1 MSDESAAGRR
11 ALDALS
17 IRGLAGKRDY
27 VRSLEQRRDPE
38 AMSLLVECLCDE
50 SSYVRDLAETALLE
64 MGERGASAVVPLL
77 RQGLWFSRASAA
89 RLLGRLGHAPAAAGL
104 LGLTDD
110 SVEAVVREAY
120 AALATLAQ
128 RGGAARVAWELHR
141 SAPERRLDRLAR
153 LQQLDRPAA
162 DRIERLLRI
171 ESLMTQADPD
181 VLRDDAPLVR
191 ETEEG
196 VAWEP
201 LSPPPTRP
209 VTPPTPG
216 GAGPSSR

>member
-1 MSDESAAGRR
+1 MPDESTAGRR

-38 AMSLLVECLCDE
+38 AMSLLAECLCDE
-50 SSYVRDLAETALLE
+50 SSYLRDLAEAALLQ
-64 MGERGASAVVPLL
+64 MGERGAAAVVPLL
-77 RQGLWFSRASAA
+77 GQGLWFSRASAA

-104 LGLTDD
+104 LGLTGD
-110 SVEAVVREAY
+110 SVETVVREAY

-128 RGGAARVAWELHR
+128 RGGAARIAWELHR
-141 SAPERRLDRLAR
+141 AAPERRLDRLAR
-153 LQQLDRPAA
+153 LQAVDRPAA
-162 DRIERLLRI
+162 DRVERLLRS
-171 ESLMTQADPD
+171 ENLMTQADPD

-196 VAWEP
+196 DEWEP

-209 VTPPTPG
+209 ATPPTSG
-216 GAGPSSR
+216 GAKPSSH